1 MRQPARRVLLV
12 HPELPSTSY
21 WGMQHSVTALGKRAF
36 MPSLG
41 LLTIAAM
48 FPATDEL
55 RHVDMNCEP
64 LREEDIAWADI
75 VCFSAMIP
83 QRDSLFAAAA
93 RCRRPGKLVIFGGP
107 YPSSSPDECRPHC
120 DVMVLDEAEAVL
132 PALLAD
138 LALGTPQ
145 ERYPMLGDKPDV
157 TGSPTPR
164 FDLLRVTDYTMIPIQ
179 LSRGCPFQ
187 CEFCNAPIVFG
198 RKPRVKTPEQVLREL
213 DALFA
218 TGYRGLI
225 FIVDDNLIG
234 NKKEL
239 RRLLPALQAWNRAHG
254 DPFLYTAEASVNL
267 ADDEALL
274 AAMAASRFSGVF
286 LGIETPSVESLRE
299 TRKLQNTKRSMVD
312 SVHAIQRAGI
322 LVSAGFIVGFDSDG
336 PDIFDRQIE
345 FIRQAGIPNAMLG
358 LLFALPG
365 TPLHERMEREGRLD
379 ERRFEG
385 GLSHAGG
392 ATNLRTVLPRR
403 ELLQGY
409 RRILATIYEP
419 RAYFARVLAGL
430 LRTPKKPDWAGR
442 VARMAR
448 GALATRRPLELLRTL
463 TTFVSHLPSAYRRA
477 ALRFG
482 AKVVRQRP
490 DLATQIFPLVAA
502 GVHAYRLTFD
512 FVLRALDD
520 ELLRTEHEPAA
531 PDIVTAPALPP
542 VAPPGALVQLVRRP
556 RDRAVTA
563 VEG

>member
-1 MRQPARRVLLV
+1 MSQPSRRILLV

-48 FPATDEL
+48 FPPTDEL

-64 LREEDIAWADI
+64 LRDEDIAWAEI
-75 VCFSAMIP
+75 ICFSAMIP
-83 QRDSLFAAAA
+83 QRDSLLAAAA
-93 RCRRPGKLVIFGGP
+93 RCRLPGKLVIFGGP
-107 YPSSSPDECRPHC
+107 YPSASADECRAHC
-120 DVMVLDEAEAVL
+120 DVMVLDEAESTMA
-132 PALLAD
+132 ALLAD
-138 LALGTPQ
+138 LALGTPK
-145 ERYPMLGDKPDV
+145 ERYSSDGDKPDV
-157 TGSPTPR
+157 TASPTPR
-164 FDLLRVTDYTMIPIQ
+164 FDLLRVADYTMIPIQ

-198 RKPRVKTPEQVLREL
+198 RRPRVKTPEQVLREL

-239 RRLLPALQAWNRAHG
+239 RRLLPALEEWNRAHG

-274 AAMAASRFSGVF
+274 AAMARSRFYGVF

-322 LVSAGFIVGFDSDG
+322 LVSAGFIIGFDSDG

-379 ERRFEG
+379 ARRFED

-403 ELLQGY
+403 ELLLGY
-409 RRILATIYEP
+409 RRVLATIYEP
-419 RAYFARVLAGL
+419 REYFHRVLAGL
-430 LRTPKKPDWAGR
+430 LRTPEKPGL
-442 VARMAR
+442 ARRLLRGAS
-448 GALATRRPLELLRTL
+448 GALAAGRPFERLRSIA
-463 TTFVSHLPSAYRRA
+463 TFVSHLPPAYRRE
-477 ALRFG
+477 ALRF
-482 AKVVRQRP
+482 AATVIRQRP

-502 GVHAYRLTFD
+502 GLHAHRLTFD

-520 ELLRTEHEPAA
+520 EIRRTGHEPPASKGVSALAGPPPSAA
-531 PDIVTAPALPP
+531 PGPLVPLRRGRAGAP
-542 VAPPGALVQLVRRP
+542 VR
-556 RDRAVTA
+556 A
-563 VEG
+563 

>member
-1 MRQPARRVLLV
+1 MLQAPRRVLLV

-48 FPATDEL
+48 FPETDEL
-55 RHVDMNCEP
+55 RHLDMNCEP
-64 LREEDIAWADI
+64 LRDEDIAWADVI
-75 VCFSAMIP
+75 CFSAMIP
-83 QRDSLFAAAA
+83 QRDSLLAAAA
-93 RCRRPGKLVIFGGP
+93 RCRLPGKVVVFGGP
-107 YPSSSPDECRPHC
+107 YPSASPDECKAHC
-120 DVMVLDEAEAVL
+120 DVMVLDEAENVV

-138 LALGTPQ
+138 LAAGAPKAL
-145 ERYPMLGDKPDV
+145 YAANGDLPDM
-157 TGSPTPR
+157 TASPTPR
-164 FDLLRVTDYTMIPIQ
+164 FDLLRVSDYTMIPLQ

-198 RKPRVKTPEQVLREL
+198 RKPRVKAPEQVLREL
-213 DALFA
+213 DALHA
-218 TGYRGLI
+218 TGYRGLV

-239 RRLLPALQAWNRAHG
+239 RRLLPLLQEWNRSHG

-274 AAMAASRFSGVF
+274 EAMAAAHFTGVF

-299 TRKLQNTKRSMVD
+299 TKKLQNTKRSLVD

-322 LVSAGFIVGFDSDG
+322 LVSAGFIIGFDSDG

-345 FIRQAGIPNAMLG
+345 FIGQAGIPNAMLG

-379 ERRFEG
+379 SRQFED

-392 ATNLRTVLPRR
+392 ATNVHTVLPRR

-409 RRILATIYEP
+409 RRVLATIYEP
-419 RAYFARVLAGL
+419 EAYFQRVLAGL
-430 LRTPKKPDWAGR
+430 LRTPKRGDWTGR
-442 VARMAR
+442 TAR
-448 GALATRRPLELLRTL
+448 ALRAAVTGQKPLELLRTL
-463 TTFVSHLPSAYRRA
+463 GTFVGRLPPAYRRE
-477 ALRFG
+477 ALRF
-482 AKVVRQRP
+482 AVEVVRRRP
-490 DLATQIFPLVAA
+490 DLATQIVPLVLA
-502 GVHAYRLTFD
+502 GLHAHRLTFD
-512 FVLRALDD
+512 FVLGALDD
-520 ELLRTEHEPAA
+520 EVARTSDAPGASKSPSAPAA
-531 PDIVTAPALPP
+531 RPPTPPAPEP
-542 VAPPGALVQLVRRP
+542 LVRLR
-556 RDRAVTA
+556 RARSAA
-563 VEG
+563 VI